1 MCVVG
6 GVLTRAYGEGRSDWS
21 ESENGRED
29 SVCRQLMVT
38 VAIKG
43 SREIG
48 HS

>member
-6 GVLTRAYGEGRSDWS
+6 GVLSRTYGEGKSDWS
-21 ESENGRED
+21 ESKSGRED
-29 SVCRQLMVT
+29 SVCRQLVVT

-48 HS
+48 Q